1 MLPGVGSVRVL
12 STFVAL
18 IRDASGIWRG
28 HLPAVAPDKWYVE
41 LGNDRWRLTAPVR
54 MPVSRGA
61 LVLHAPDGPG
71 SAPPPPTPET

>member
-1 MLPGVGSVRVL
+1 MLLGAGTVRVL

-18 IRDASGIWRG
+18 TQDAGGIWRG

-41 LGNDRWRLTAPVR
+41 LGNDRWRPTAPVR

-61 LVLHAPDGPG
+61 LVLHAPDRSG